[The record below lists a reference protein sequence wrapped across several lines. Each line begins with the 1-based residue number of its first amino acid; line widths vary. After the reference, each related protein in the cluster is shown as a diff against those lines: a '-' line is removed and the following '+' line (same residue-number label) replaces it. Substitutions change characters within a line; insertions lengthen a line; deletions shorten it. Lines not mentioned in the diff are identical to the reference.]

1 MSLKSSGYEVIALSV
16 VGGEIFFDMEVWND
30 VWEIAL
36 YSTVGLLAGNR
47 AWLDTIRVVVLV

>member
-1 MSLKSSGYEVIALSV
+1 MLLEVRF
-16 VGGEIFFDMEVWND
+16 FFDMEVWND